1 MQPKPQLTEIKL
13 DLADVLAFA
22 LERLRETSGKGW
34 PAPMAPIR
42 DALLNLAELALGAG
56 CETAGF
62 HILVSGL
69 VALHANMRIR
79 VPANATPAERAQY
92 AEDDATS
99 GRDYDLLVQALGAT
113 KFVQSLTEAFV
124 HEKYGDD
131 YALLDAE
138 FRTAQAGPTPE
149 VLDLDVPPANDPGA
163 N

>member
-1 MQPKPQLTEIKL
+1 MSSHHQNHQHRMCWPLFRHLPSLRPQLQ
-13 DLADVLAFA
+13 
-22 LERLRETSGKGW
+22 
-34 PAPMAPIR
+34 
-42 DALLNLAELALGAG
+42 
-56 CETAGF
+56 
-62 HILVSGL
+62 ILVSGL